1 MLTAL
6 NGPDVQSAPQAERRR
21 KISRAEM
28 RIRLRLEPYNLTRK
42 ETEIAVLLAGVLE
55 RKEILQRCGI
65 TDNTLKSHI
74 RRIYRKLG
82 VKNRSEIALRLST

>member
-1 MLTAL
+1 
-6 NGPDVQSAPQAERRR
+6 
-21 KISRAEM
+21 M